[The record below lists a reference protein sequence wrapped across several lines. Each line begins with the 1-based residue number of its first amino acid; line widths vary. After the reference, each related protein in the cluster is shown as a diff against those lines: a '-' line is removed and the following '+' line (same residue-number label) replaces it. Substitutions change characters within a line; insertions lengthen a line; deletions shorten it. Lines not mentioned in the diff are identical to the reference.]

1 MNCPRCAND
10 LPAGF
15 LFCHVCG
22 QELAAGEADRRSFAV
37 KPDEPV
43 RSFRLVSTI
52 MPTGAAERPRT
63 YQIALAIAVVAAL
76 GAALLGWTPVAL
88 MVAAFAI
95 PIVYIVYLYD
105 VNLWE
110 DAPIPVTGL
119 AFLLTGGLA
128 AVFTWWW
135 RSLLSPS
142 LGATVDGGSQA
153 TVTGILVMVLLVP
166 VVGELIR
173 QIGPVVLASRPQFD
187 DLMDGLTF
195 GIVSGVAYS
204 TADTL
209 VRHWALV
216 EGGFNSPGDGWSTW
230 TTLLLLEGFVKP
242 LVIGTATG
250 IACAEFSGLGRG
262 YDGFTKRYAIAVG
275 EAIMWNVLYFGGIY
289 LLGLIEAGW
298 LSVLL
303 SLVWGLLLLGGLLLR
318 VRTVLQTGLLEA
330 ALENAARFHADSG
343 VGPDGDLQF
352 CPACEMPLMAG
363 AAFCGACGQAVRA
376 TAPGHHHDTGAAAPA
391 ATSAPT
397 GGSAPTGA
405 STVAT
410 VGPPPV
416 GPDSARLDDEEAL

>member
-1 MNCPRCAND
+1 M
-10 LPAGF
+10 

-22 QELAAGEADRRSFAV
+22 QEAAAGEAGRRSFAV

-43 RSFRLVSTI
+43 RSFRVVSTI

-63 YQIALAIAVVAAL
+63 YQIALVIALVVAL
-76 GAALLGWTPVAL
+76 GSALLGWTPVAL

-119 AFLLTGGLA
+119 AFVLTGGLA
-128 AVFTWWW
+128 AVFTWFWTG
-135 RSLLSPS
+135 LQAPS
-142 LGATVDGGSQA
+142 IGAAADAGGPQA
-153 TVTGILVMVLLVP
+153 TVTGILVMVVLVP
-166 VVGELIR
+166 IVGELIR
-173 QIGPVVLASRPQFD
+173 QIGPVILASRPQFD

-195 GIVSGVAYS
+195 GIVSGVAFA

-209 VRHWALV
+209 VRHWALI
-216 EGGFNSPGDGWSTW
+216 EGGFNAPGDGWSTW

-262 YDGFTKRYAIAVG
+262 YDGFTKRYAIAVA
-275 EAIMWNVLYFGGIY
+275 EAILWNVLYFGGMY
-289 LLGLIEAGW
+289 LLGLLRPGW

-330 ALENAARFHADSG
+330 ALENAARFHSDSG
-343 VGPDGDLQF
+343 VGPDGELQF
-352 CPACEMPLMAG
+352 CAACEMPLMAG
-363 AAFCGACGQAVRA
+363 AAFCGACGAAVSA
-376 TAPGHHHDTGAAAPA
+376 STAGHHRESAAAVLA
-391 ATSAPT
+391 A
-397 GGSAPTGA
+397 G
-405 STVAT
+405 TVAT
-410 VGPPPV
+410 AGGAAGSAEDDGAGPPPI
-416 GPDSARLDDEEAL
+416 GPNSARLDDEEAN

>member
-1 MNCPRCAND
+1 M
-10 LPAGF
+10 
-15 LFCHVCG
+15 
-22 QELAAGEADRRSFAV
+22 

-63 YQIALAIAVVAAL
+63 YQIAFAIAVVAAL

-88 MVAAFAI
+88 MLAAFAI

-110 DAPIPVTGL
+110 DAPVPVTGL
-119 AFLLTGGLA
+119 AFLLTAVLGG
-128 AVFTWWW
+128 VFTWLWV
-135 RSLLSPS
+135 RPTPLARIDPS
-142 LGATVDGGSQA
+142 YDGGGPVFSA
-153 TVTGILVMVLLVP
+153 TTLLIMVLLVP

-216 EGGFNSPGDGWSTW
+216 EGGFNSPGVGAGTW

-262 YDGFTKRYAIAVG
+262 YDGFSKRYVVAVA
-275 EAIMWNVLYFGGIY
+275 EAIGWNGLYFGGIY
-289 LLGLIEAGW
+289 LLGLIGTGW
-298 LSVLL
+298 ISVLL
-303 SLVWGLLLLGGLLLR
+303 SLVWGVVLLGALVLR

-330 ALENAARFHADSG
+330 ALESAARFGEAG
-343 VGPDGDLQF
+343 VGAAGDLQF
-352 CPACEMPLMAG
+352 CPACEMPLLPG
-363 AAFCGACGQAVRA
+363 AAFCGACGTALDA
-376 TAPGHHHDTGAAAPA
+376 TAQGHHRERTPVLTSA
-391 ATSAPT
+391 ATADHPSDGIGEPPT
-397 GGSAPTGA
+397 TSE
-405 STVAT
+405 
-410 VGPPPV
+410 
-416 GPDSARLDDEEAL
+416 SARLDDQEAQS